1 MATNVITTIRRS
13 RGVAFFLDSSSGF
26 VNIIFS
32 LLALSVLPI
41 PTPAEVSSRQYCRD
55 ERLASCYLIP
65 RVKVTIPVITIQRPV
80 QAFLANTT
88 LKISFLW
95 LKLTMPAADR
105 TIIIFSQVT
114 DKKCLLLSMLR
125 GWKWQTPEDDIEG
138 FSPQY

>member
-26 VNIIFS
+26 VNMIFS

-95 LKLTMPAADR
+95 LKLTMPAADPVAQAVR
-105 TIIIFSQVT
+105 LLFFAPVT
-114 DKKCLLLSMLR
+114 DKN
-125 GWKWQTPEDDIEG
+125 T
-138 FSPQY
+138 

>member
-1 MATNVITTIRRS
+1 MNVNNAKPNTATNFFIVLPVVKKPRWAAEYDRLTSYRKWVIINTEYSINMATNVITTIRRS

-88 LKISFLW
+88 LKISFL
-95 LKLTMPAADR
+95 
-105 TIIIFSQVT
+105 
-114 DKKCLLLSMLR
+114 
-125 GWKWQTPEDDIEG
+125 
-138 FSPQY
+138 

>member
-1 MATNVITTIRRS
+1 MATKVITTIRRS

-32 LLALSVLPI
+32 LLALSVLSI
-41 PTPAEVSSRQYCRD
+41 PTPAEVCSRQYCRD

-95 LKLTMPAADR
+95 LKLTMPAADS
-105 TIIIFSQVT
+105 TLIIFSHVT
-114 DKKCLLLSMLR
+114 HKKYLLLSMIR
-125 GWKWQTPEDDIEG
+125 GWKRQTPDDGIE
-138 FSPQY
+138 

>member
-95 LKLTMPAADR
+95 LKLTMPAADS
-105 TIIIFSQVT
+105 TLIIFSHVT
-114 DKKCLLLSMLR
+114 DKKYLLLSMIR
-125 GWKWQTPEDDIEG
+125 GWKRQTPDDVIE
-138 FSPQY
+138 